1 MKTEKYNV
9 LVLKSNYL
17 KAFQFL
23 LFKLS
28 QTKNK
33 HQVSNRTFRIMF
45 FFFFISEND
54 RYRNKILED
63 YVELFNLYKK
73 LFAG

>member
-45 FFFFISEND
+45 FFFPLVRLIGIVTKF
-54 RYRNKILED
+54 
-63 YVELFNLYKK
+63 
-73 LFAG
+73 

>member
-45 FFFFISEND
+45 FFFSLVRMIGIVTKF
-54 RYRNKILED
+54 
-63 YVELFNLYKK
+63 
-73 LFAG
+73 

>member
-1 MKTEKYNV
+1 MKTKKYNV

-23 LFKLS
+23 LFQLS

-33 HQVSNRTFRIMF
+33 HQVSNRTFRVT

-54 RYRNKILED
+54 RYGNKILDD
-63 YVELFNLYKK
+63 YLELFNLYK
-73 LFAG
+73 